1 MKAYNQQIKKLNLNT
16 ENKKDVIEL
25 QKKNQILGYVDNL
38 ENLTPEQQEML
49 RSNKVQIS
57 IPWRAVWNKNS
68 VSTPCRVVFDASQ
81 PTASEWSLND
91 ILARGKDNIN
101 NAVEILIRW
110 SVRRVEFHTDKKKIH
125 NSVILREEDW
135 WLQRYIWQNDLNPRK
150 LPEEKVFI
158 VLNLVGI
165 KQRKSFKKLP
175 NYQLKNTLK
184 PTKLLRMTSM

>member
-1 MKAYNQQIKKLNLNT
+1 MSLNYKK
-16 ENKKDVIEL
+16 KI
-25 QKKNQILGYVDNL
+25 QILGYVDNL
-38 ENLTPEQQEML
+38 GNLTPEQQEML

-57 IPWRAVWNKNS
+57 IPWRAVWNENS

-135 WLQRYIWQNDLNPRK
+135 WLQRYIWQNDLDPRK

-165 KQRKSFKKLP
+165 KQRKNFKKLS